1 VCDLNSYNEKFI
13 INNIPVCVYRSYN
26 FSTDVF
32 LRNKDL
38 PLEKTFLFS
47 LFEELQDCFINN
59 TYEEIPDEYIN
70 YYLGKKYIIDE
81 KFQKEIL
88 RVGL

>member
-1 VCDLNSYNEKFI
+1 
-13 INNIPVCVYRSYN
+13 YN
-26 FSTDVF
+26 FSTDMF